1 MIAKV
6 VWQSDKE
13 CKRGTIRI
21 VLVREGEPTVLKS
34 SSSMIIRIEKRIRDN
49 ALGEETWMPDSELLA
64 SWVTALILEFIYN
77 QEKRR

>member
-1 MIAKV
+1 M
-6 VWQSDKE
+6 
-13 CKRGTIRI
+13 
-21 VLVREGEPTVLKS
+21 LVREGEPTVLKS